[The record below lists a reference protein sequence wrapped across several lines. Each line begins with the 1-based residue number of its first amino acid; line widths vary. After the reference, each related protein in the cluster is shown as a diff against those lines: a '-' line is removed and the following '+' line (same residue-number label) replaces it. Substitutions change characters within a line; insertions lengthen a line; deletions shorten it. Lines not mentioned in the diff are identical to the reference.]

1 MSMAMKAPLR
11 PPPELKRCHMTE
23 HGRRMR
29 KADVVS
35 PAVHEKGGLRI
46 AEKAANTTSELAQSD
61 LTRNIVLRPTAEL
74 KHFLDPVKT
83 KTNTMS
89 TTRAPEIQMHVT

>member
-1 MSMAMKAPLR
+1 
-11 PPPELKRCHMTE
+11 
-23 HGRRMR
+23 MR
-29 KADVVS
+29 KADEVS
-35 PAVHEKGGLRI
+35 PTVDEKGRLRI
-46 AEKAANTTSELAQSD
+46 AEKAANTTSELEQSD
-61 LTRNIVLRPTAEL
+61 LIRNIVLRPTAEL

>member
-1 MSMAMKAPLR
+1 
-11 PPPELKRCHMTE
+11 
-23 HGRRMR
+23 MR

-35 PAVHEKGGLRI
+35 PAVDEKGRLRI
-46 AEKAANTTSELAQSD
+46 AEKAANTTSELEQSD

-89 TTRAPEIQMHVT
+89 TTLAHEIQIHAT